1 MFTAAFA
8 SLTKMNFNKL
18 LSGNIT
24 KHQKEGFIMISVGID
39 VSKGKST
46 VCIMKPCGEIL
57 ESPFDINH
65 TADELDSLISLIK
78 SFDEET
84 RVVMEDTGH
93 YHLPVATYLSSHNIF
108 VCCIN
113 ALRMKKF
120 CSQSIRRAKTDKIDS
135 IKIAAFGITYWNEL
149 VKAYPSDVIYD
160 ELKFLARQYYQVTGM
175 LVKSKVNFSNLLDQV
190 MPKINDVL
198 SNQGENHKLTEF
210 VSRYIHFQ
218 NILDMGERKFTSDY
232 CKWAKKKGYRLNER
246 KAAEILAL
254 AQNGIPTLPNSQ
266 SVKIAVS
273 EAIKLIHSI
282 EESRNTILAQMQ
294 ELCNTLPEYSVVK
307 EMDCIGDTLA
317 PRIIAEIGDVRR
329 FKNKPSL
336 IAYAGIDA
344 PPYQSGAFHASE
356 RHISKR
362 GNSYLRK
369 TGYEIMQSLIK
380 HKPADNAVYDFIQK
394 KHSEGKCGKEAMIA
408 GLNKFL
414 RVYYGKVMELYSE
427 R

>member
-1 MFTAAFA
+1 
-8 SLTKMNFNKL
+8 
-18 LSGNIT
+18 
-24 KHQKEGFIMISVGID
+24 MISVGID

-57 ESPFDINH
+57 ESPFDIGH

-108 VCCIN
+108 VCCVN

-135 IKIAAFGITYWNEL
+135 IKIASFGITYWNEL
-149 VKAYPSDVIYD
+149 VKAYPSNVIYD

-218 NILDMGERKFTSDY
+218 NILDMGEMKFTSDY

-273 EAIKLIHSI
+273 EAVKMIHSI

-294 ELCNTLPEYSVVK
+294 DLCNTLPEYSVVK

-329 FKNKPSL
+329 FKNKHSL

-394 KHSEGKCGKEAMIA
+394 KRSEGKCGKEAMIA
-408 GLNKFL
+408 GLKQDPSCL
-414 RVYYGKVMELYSE
+414 LW
-427 R
+427 

>member
-1 MFTAAFA
+1 
-8 SLTKMNFNKL
+8 
-18 LSGNIT
+18 
-24 KHQKEGFIMISVGID
+24 MISVGID

-57 ESPFDINH
+57 ESPFDIGH

-108 VCCIN
+108 VCCVN

-198 SNQGENHKLTEF
+198 SNQGGNHKLTEF

-273 EAIKLIHSI
+273 EAVKLIHSI

-294 ELCNTLPEYSVVK
+294 DLCNTLPEYSVVK

-329 FKNKPSL
+329 FKNKHSL

-394 KHSEGKCGKEAMIA
+394 KRSEGKCGKEAMIA
-408 GLNKFL
+408 GLNKFF
-414 RVYYGKVMELYSE
+414 RVYYGKVMEFYSE
-427 R
+427 H

>member
-1 MFTAAFA
+1 
-8 SLTKMNFNKL
+8 
-18 LSGNIT
+18 
-24 KHQKEGFIMISVGID
+24 MISVGID

-57 ESPFDINH
+57 ESPFDIGH

-108 VCCIN
+108 VCCVN

-149 VKAYPSDVIYD
+149 VKAYPSNVIYD

-198 SNQGENHKLTEF
+198 SNQGGNHKLTEF

-246 KAAEILAL
+246 KAAEIYAI

-294 ELCNTLPEYSVVK
+294 DLCNTLPEYSVVK

-329 FKNKPSL
+329 FKNKHSL

-394 KHSEGKCGKEAMIA
+394 KRSEGKCGKEAMIA

-414 RVYYGKVMELYSE
+414 RVYYGKVMEFYSE
-427 R
+427 H

>member
-1 MFTAAFA
+1 MY
-8 SLTKMNFNKL
+8 L
-18 LSGNIT
+18 
-24 KHQKEGFIMISVGID
+24 VGID
-39 VSKGKST
+39 IGKLKHSFCLLEKET
-46 VCIMKPCGEIL
+46 GEIL
-57 ESPFDINH
+57 VEPVFFENNRDGFNALLSSFKHLPQKDI
-65 TADELDSLISLIK
+65 LIG
-78 SFDEET
+78 
-84 RVVMEDTGH
+84 MEDTGH

-108 VCCIN
+108 VCCVN

-135 IKIAAFGITYWNEL
+135 IKIASFGITYWNEL
-149 VKAYPSDVIYD
+149 VKAYPSNVIYD

-218 NILDMGERKFTSDY
+218 NILDMGEMKFTSDY

-273 EAIKLIHSI
+273 EAVKLIHSI

-294 ELCNTLPEYSVVK
+294 DLCNTLPEYSVVK

-329 FKNKPSL
+329 FKNKHSL

-394 KHSEGKCGKEAMIA
+394 KRSEGKCGKEAMIA

-414 RVYYGKVMELYSE
+414 RVYYGKVMEFYSE
-427 R
+427 H

>member
-1 MFTAAFA
+1 
-8 SLTKMNFNKL
+8 
-18 LSGNIT
+18 
-24 KHQKEGFIMISVGID
+24 MISVGID

-57 ESPFDINH
+57 ESPFDIGH

-108 VCCIN
+108 VCCVN

-135 IKIAAFGITYWNEL
+135 IKIASFGITYWNEL
-149 VKAYPSDVIYD
+149 VKAYPSNVIYD

-198 SNQGENHKLTEF
+198 SNQGGNHKLTEF

-246 KAAEILAL
+246 KAAEIYAI

-294 ELCNTLPEYSVVK
+294 DLCNTLPEYSVVK

-329 FKNKPSL
+329 FKNKHSL
-336 IAYAGIDA
+336 VAYAGIDA

-394 KHSEGKCGKEAMIA
+394 KRSEGKCGKEAMIA
-408 GLNKFL
+408 GLNKFF
-414 RVYYGKVMELYSE
+414 RVYYGKVMEFYSE
-427 R
+427 H

>member
-1 MFTAAFA
+1 M
-8 SLTKMNFNKL
+8 
-18 LSGNIT
+18 
-24 KHQKEGFIMISVGID
+24 
-39 VSKGKST
+39 KS
-46 VCIMKPCGEIL
+46 CGEIL
-57 ESPFDINH
+57 KPPFDINH

-108 VCCIN
+108 VCCVN

-135 IKIAAFGITYWNEL
+135 IKIASFGITYWNEL

-218 NILDMGERKFTSDY
+218 NILDMGEMKFTSDY

-273 EAIKLIHSI
+273 EAVKLIHSI

-294 ELCNTLPEYSVVK
+294 DLCNTLPEYSVVK

-329 FKNKPSL
+329 FKNKHSL

-394 KHSEGKCGKEAMIA
+394 KRSEGKCGKEAMIA

-414 RVYYGKVMELYSE
+414 RVYYGKVMEFYSE
-427 R
+427 H